1 MAEWKKRDPLLLAEK
16 RLADRGELDDPERD
30 AVREAVRAQIADAV
44 EFAEA
49 AAMPEPLSALEDVF
63 TDTAEEGW

>member
-1 MAEWKKRDPLLLAEK
+1 MWKERDPLLLAEK
-16 RLADRGELDDPERD
+16 RLRDRGELDDAEHD
-30 AVREAVRAQIADAV
+30 AFRHAAAAQVADAV

-49 AAMPEPLSALEDVF
+49 ADMPEPLSALEDVF